1 MACTAQAL
9 PSGSLKN
16 TNWPQGNCWT
26 SLTSTPRPASSA
38 CAAWMWGTTICMPLI
53 EAGAEGDG
61 AGRTGWREPHE
72 AHLVADRVVVVQ
84 VKANLVNVEILGA
97 VHVRDG
103 DVHQFELPIHARTSF
118 GRVRSGR

>member
-16 TNWPQGNCWT
+16 TNWPQGNSWT

-38 CAAWMWGTTICMPLI
+38 CAAWGRTRPQ
-53 EAGAEGDG
+53 AGADGDG
-61 AGRTGWREPHE
+61 AGRTGWRELHE

-84 VKANLVNVEILGA
+84 VKADLVDVEILGA